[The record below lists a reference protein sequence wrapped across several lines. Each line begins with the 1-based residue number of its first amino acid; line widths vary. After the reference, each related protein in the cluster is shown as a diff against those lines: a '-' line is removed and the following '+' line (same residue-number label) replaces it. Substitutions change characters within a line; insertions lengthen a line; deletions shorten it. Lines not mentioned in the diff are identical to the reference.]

1 MSEFDVQ
8 YHLHTTMKGHVV
20 ADFIAKFT
28 NVEGRGAREH
38 LQWSIHTK
46 GSSNKWAGG
55 AGIVLHSPEGDEIEC
70 MVCLDFSTTNNEAKY
85 EALVARLD
93 LAKVAGATSV
103 VVYCD
108 SQVNGDFK

>member
-1 MSEFDVQ
+1 
-8 YHLHTTMKGHVV
+8 MKGHVV
-20 ADFIAKFT
+20 AYFIVEFT
-28 NVEGRGAREH
+28 TVEGRGTREH

-55 AGIVLHSPEGDEIEC
+55 AGIVLHSPKGDEIEC